1 MKTILIVDDELANAE
16 VLASIL
22 SDEGYRVVCAANGRQ
37 GLDLLDVMMPV
48 MNGVQMGEAL
58 RKDPAYMH
66 IKLLMST
73 SLRESTLREQFTAYD
88 AFLRKPFSADAV
100 LRTIQ
105 QLIGPPEAI
114 PGVFLSCQACGQAGD
129 SLCIS

>member
-37 GLDLLDVMMPV
+37 GLDRVADSHPDLVVLDVMMPV

-58 RKDPAYMH
+58 RGDPARTH
-66 IKLLMST
+66 IKILMST
-73 SLRESTLREQFTAYD
+73 SLREPAVREQFTAYD

-100 LRTIQ
+100 LRSIQ
-105 QLIGPPEAI
+105 QLIGPA
-114 PGVFLSCQACGQAGD
+114 
-129 SLCIS
+129 